1 MNLIHFSDW
10 LIHSL
15 QKDLFK
21 DPIQQK
27 IADKIKRAIIENS
40 EIIEKLNHD
49 KKENEINFTKQAFE
63 IAWNQGSSEFL

>member
-1 MNLIHFSDW
+1 MNSIHFSDW

-21 DPIQQK
+21 DPAMQE

-40 EIIEKLNHD
+40 TKIKNLHHD
-49 KKENEINFTKQAFE
+49 KAENEVNFTKQV
-63 IAWNQGSSEFL
+63 